1 MKDKL
6 IVKYI
11 KRCNQK
17 GMEILIDNYSGLLTS
32 VIKTHINPL
41 QIYEEECISDVLFLI
56 WENIEGF
63 DSKQNN
69 FKNWICAIAKYKAID
84 YKRKYI
90 SKIDLEI
97 DSDISYMDDNLIQ
110 LEIKEEIEE
119 ILSFLNS
126 KDRELFTRYYLKG
139 DRLEEIAESRGTT
152 ISNLHSRLSRGRKK
166 IRKKVFKEVGE

>member
-1 MKDKL
+1 M
-6 IVKYI
+6 
-11 KRCNQK
+11 N
-17 GMEILIDNYSGLLTS
+17 
-32 VIKTHINPL
+32 
-41 QIYEEECISDVLFLI
+41 VLFLI

-152 ISNLHSRLSRGRKK
+152 ISNLLSRLSRGRKK
-166 IRKKVFKEVGE
+166 IRKKIFKEVGE